1 MTRGDAEWALA
12 LCRRSVL
19 KQAKIRELDRAMGS
33 LSDEACLD
41 LGGDNGVVSSV
52 LRTRGGC
59 WASADLGERNVAS
72 IRALVGGD
80 VRAIEGTRLPFDAAS
95 FDMVVV
101 VDLLEHVE
109 DDGALVREM
118 ARVIRPGGTL
128 VINVPHLKPKSL
140 IHAIRGAIGLT
151 DAWHGHVRP
160 GYSIAG
166 LRALIA
172 PHFRVEYARTYSRAF
187 SEAIDLLL
195 NGVFERVRGGRGSAE
210 PNAKGNVVTR
220 ADMDSHRRGFA
231 LLRLA
236 YPFLWA
242 ISRLDALL
250 PWQSGYKLMVR
261 ARHVPAADHATA

>member
-1 MTRGDAEWALA
+1 MTVGDAEWALA

-19 KQAKIRELDRAMGS
+19 KQAKLLELDRALGS

-41 LGGDNGVVSSV
+41 LGGDNGVVSAV
-52 LRTRGGC
+52 LRTRGGR
-59 WASADLGERNVAS
+59 WASADLGDRNVAS

-95 FDMVVV
+95 FDIVVV

-109 DDGALVREM
+109 DDRAMVREV
-118 ARVIRPGGTL
+118 ARVLRPGGSL

-140 IHAIRGAIGLT
+140 INAIRAAIGLT

-160 GYSIAG
+160 GYCIAD

-172 PHFRVEYARTYSRAF
+172 PHFRIEYARTYSRAF

-195 NGVFERVRGGRGSAE
+195 NGVFERLKGGRGAAE
-210 PNAKGNVVTR
+210 PNAKGRVVTGG
-220 ADMDSHRRGFA
+220 DMDSHRRAFA

-236 YPFLWA
+236 YPFLCA
-242 ISRLDALL
+242 MSRLDSLL
-250 PWQSGYKLMVR
+250 PLQPGYKLIVR
-261 ARHVPAADHATA
+261 ARRVPAADPAIT